1 MTEQRKDSLLLAFF
15 LGFAIVI
22 LLSLFGAHVAWSHE
36 WYPRACCSDK
46 DCRPVACEDVHSIG
60 DRWEYL
66 GKSIAQSS
74 TQASPDGACHACFN
88 TWGVNL
94 ICIFLGGT
102 S

>member
-36 WYPRACCSDK
+36 WYPKACCSDK
-46 DCRPVACEDVHSIG
+46 DCRPVACEDIHSSG
-60 DRWEYL
+60 AEWEYS
-66 GKSIAQSS
+66 GRRIEKFKAQV
-74 TQASPDGACHACFN
+74 SPDGSCHVCINASSI
-88 TWGVNL
+88 L
-94 ICIFLGGT
+94 CIFLGGT